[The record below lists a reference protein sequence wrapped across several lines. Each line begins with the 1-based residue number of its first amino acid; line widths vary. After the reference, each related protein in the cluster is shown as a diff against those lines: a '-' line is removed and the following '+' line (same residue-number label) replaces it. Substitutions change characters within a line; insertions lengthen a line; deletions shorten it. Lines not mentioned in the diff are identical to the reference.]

1 MSLSYSFLSFP
12 WESEKDAWSGILF
25 LPLYFFMGFYLEK
38 RKERDKNMGRVEH
51 VEPKRERKKERS
63 VLQMKKKK

>member
-1 MSLSYSFLSFP
+1 
-12 WESEKDAWSGILF
+12 
-25 LPLYFFMGFYLEK
+25 MGFYLEK

-63 VLQMKKKK
+63 VLQMKKKSNFLKKIKGNIMEKKI

>member
-1 MSLSYSFLSFP
+1 
-12 WESEKDAWSGILF
+12 
-25 LPLYFFMGFYLEK
+25 MGFYLEK